1 MFLLQ
6 IRVSV
11 SDTCWVSDLAMLEIK
26 EHKDTIRNLDMVT
39 SMDTVFELIF
49 STKVLLK
56 IDTKYLKYKK
66 CN

>member
-1 MFLLQ
+1 
-6 IRVSV
+6 
-11 SDTCWVSDLAMLEIK
+11 MLEIK